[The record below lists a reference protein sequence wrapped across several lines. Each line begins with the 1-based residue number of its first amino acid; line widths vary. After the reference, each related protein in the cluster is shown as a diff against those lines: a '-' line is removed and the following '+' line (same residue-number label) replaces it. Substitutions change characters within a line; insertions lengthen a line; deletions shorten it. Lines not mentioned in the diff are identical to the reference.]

1 MQWDNTYGGS
11 GDDEANSLIVTS
23 DGGFAMAGFTSSFGI
38 GIYDGWLVKTDSSG
52 NTVISQ
58 SSSGGI
64 PELETIAI
72 IVVVAVAIILVAV
85 LLLRGRRKSSRS
97 NTNSQSGNPP
107 APTSP
112 F

>member
-1 MQWDNTYGGS
+1 
-11 GDDEANSLIVTS
+11 
-23 DGGFAMAGFTSSFGI
+23 MAGFTDSFGI

-58 SSSGGI
+58 SSSTGI
-64 PELETIAI
+64 SELETIGI
-72 IVVVAVAIILVAV
+72 IVVLAVVIILVAV
-85 LLLRGRRKSSRS
+85 LLLRGRRKSSGS
-97 NTNSQSGNPP
+97 KTNSQSGNPP